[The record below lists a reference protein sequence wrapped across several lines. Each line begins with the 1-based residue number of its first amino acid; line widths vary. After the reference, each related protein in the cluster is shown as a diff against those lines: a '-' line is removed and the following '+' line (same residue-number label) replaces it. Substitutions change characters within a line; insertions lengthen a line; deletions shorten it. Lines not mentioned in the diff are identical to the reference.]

1 MKWVYNCLKLL
12 IQGLQR
18 RLSCF
23 LRKLNQT
30 FHIILNKLSPL
41 QPQNNK
47 LFDVFNISKSEKK
60 FMLTLNILLTLFV
73 FSNYEF
79 SNSRQ
84 QSDIRSPLMS
94 LQLTKTNLFGQL
106 QRPFNVY
113 HIQQV
118 KIRKI
123 MEVLVL

>member
-1 MKWVYNCLKLL
+1 
-12 IQGLQR
+12 
-18 RLSCF
+18 
-23 LRKLNQT
+23 
-30 FHIILNKLSPL
+30 
-41 QPQNNK
+41 
-47 LFDVFNISKSEKK
+47 
-60 FMLTLNILLTLFV
+60 MLTLNILLTLFV

-84 QSDIRSPLMS
+84 QGDIRSPLMS
-94 LQLTKTNLFGQL
+94 LQLKKTNLFEQL
-106 QRPFNVY
+106 QSPFNVY

>member
-1 MKWVYNCLKLL
+1 
-12 IQGLQR
+12 
-18 RLSCF
+18 
-23 LRKLNQT
+23 
-30 FHIILNKLSPL
+30 
-41 QPQNNK
+41 
-47 LFDVFNISKSEKK
+47 
-60 FMLTLNILLTLFV
+60 MLTLNILLTLFV
-73 FSNYEF
+73 FSKYEF

>member
-1 MKWVYNCLKLL
+1 
-12 IQGLQR
+12 
-18 RLSCF
+18 
-23 LRKLNQT
+23 
-30 FHIILNKLSPL
+30 
-41 QPQNNK
+41 
-47 LFDVFNISKSEKK
+47 
-60 FMLTLNILLTLFV
+60 MLTLNILLTLFV

-106 QRPFNVY
+106 QKLFNVY